1 MSLLTVPAAVSEKL
15 NLDYQRIL
23 SSTAHFLLQDSDPD
37 ILCQTIFETLR
48 ASFKLDL
55 YFHFLVSADRSCL
68 ELASSGGNE
77 TVRRALGMKLQ
88 FGEAVC
94 GTVAERCEWMHV
106 TNVQARTDAMT
117 QLIRSYGVRCYTCQ
131 PLISRGMVLGTLSF
145 GSTTR
150 DEFTGEE
157 LELFRVLAQQVT
169 LTTQRRMEQE
179 QIRRL
184 EQLALAGRV
193 SANLAHEINNPL
205 ESLNNIL
212 YILRSE
218 IASKDGKDLLHN
230 AEMEVKRL
238 TETTQRTLDMYRGRT
253 QEAHLVDLSA
263 LLHDTVANTTLPK
276 RTTTLRSQI
285 QDGLYVHAVTGELR
299 QVLLNLL
306 INAAQFTPEGGT
318 VTLTAAEQD
327 GFAMV
332 AVRDEGPGIS
342 EANKPQIFQPF
353 YTTRSNGGTGVGLWV
368 SRELVERVGGTLT
381 FRSVPELEKGTEFA
395 IRLPLEEPSS
405 QQTVN

>member
-1 MSLLTVPAAVSEKL
+1 MSLLTVPAGVSEKL

-23 SSTAHFLLQDSDPD
+23 SSTAHFLLQDNDPD
-37 ILCQTIFETLR
+37 VLCQTIFETLR

-77 TVRRALGMKLQ
+77 VVRKALGMKLQ

-117 QLIRSYGVRCYTCQ
+117 RLIRSYGVRCYTCQ
-131 PLISRGMVLGTLSF
+131 PLISRGMVIGTLSF

-205 ESLNNIL
+205 DSLNNIL
-212 YILRSE
+212 YMLRTETLSR
-218 IASKDGKDLLHN
+218 DGRELLHN

-253 QEAHLVDLSA
+253 QQAHVVDLSA
-263 LLHDTVANTTLPK
+263 LLQDVAANTTLPK
-276 RTTTLRSQI
+276 RTRLSSQI
-285 QDGLYVHAVTGELR
+285 QDGLCVHAVVGELR

-332 AVRDEGPGIS
+332 AVQDEGPGIS
-342 EANKPQIFQPF
+342 EASRPQIFQPF
-353 YTTRSNGGTGVGLWV
+353 YTTRANGGTGVGLWV

-381 FRSVPELEKGTEFA
+381 FRSTPELEKGTEFTM
-395 IRLPLEEPSS
+395 RLPLDEPRS

>member
-1 MSLLTVPAAVSEKL
+1 MALLTASPGVSEKL

-23 SSTAHFLLQDSDPD
+23 SSTAHFLLQDNDPD
-37 ILCQTIFETLR
+37 VLCQTIFETLR

-77 TVRRALGMKLQ
+77 VVRKALGMKLQ

-106 TNVQARTDAMT
+106 KHVQARTDGMT
-117 QLIRSYGVRCYTCQ
+117 ELIRSYGIRCYTCQ

-150 DEFTGEE
+150 DEFTNEE

-169 LTTQRRMEQE
+169 LTTERRMEHE

-212 YILRSE
+212 YVLRGEALSE
-218 IASKDGKDLLHN
+218 EGQELLHN
-230 AEMEVKRL
+230 AEME
-238 TETTQRTLDMYRGRT
+238 
-253 QEAHLVDLSA
+253 
-263 LLHDTVANTTLPK
+263 
-276 RTTTLRSQI
+276 
-285 QDGLYVHAVTGELR
+285 
-299 QVLLNLL
+299 
-306 INAAQFTPEGGT
+306 
-318 VTLTAAEQD
+318 
-327 GFAMV
+327 
-332 AVRDEGPGIS
+332 
-342 EANKPQIFQPF
+342 
-353 YTTRSNGGTGVGLWV
+353 
-368 SRELVERVGGTLT
+368 
-381 FRSVPELEKGTEFA
+381 
-395 IRLPLEEPSS
+395 
-405 QQTVN
+405 